1 MLKYHN
7 TSVMCVVAVLT
18 VDKNAL
24 KLTHVVRYCERKIL
38 EKHCRA
44 SRFQNFLIRIRDDQ
58 FHVQV
63 ILSDHFSKG
72 TENNNK
78 KHFKLYLLCIKYKK

>member
-1 MLKYHN
+1 MLKYHK

-44 SRFQNFLIRIRDDQ
+44 SRFQNNLIRIRDDQ

-63 ILSDHFSKG
+63 ILYITFQKEQKTTTKSILSY
-72 TENNNK
+72 T
-78 KHFKLYLLCIKYKK
+78 YYV

>member
-63 ILSDHFSKG
+63 ILYITFQKEQKTTTKSILSY
-72 TENNNK
+72 T
-78 KHFKLYLLCIKYKK
+78 YYV

>member
-1 MLKYHN
+1 MLKYHK

-24 KLTHVVRYCERKIL
+24 KLTHVVRYCERKIP

-63 ILSDHFSKG
+63 ILYITFQKEQKTTTKSILSY
-72 TENNNK
+72 T
-78 KHFKLYLLCIKYKK
+78 YYV